1 VGRDGLHPLLLAR
14 NAISVTFIMW
24 AIYVHI
30 LVFFSF
36 CGMRWIVEVV
46 HIRWLLIIQEPTFLT
61 WLDGRVVLHL
71 QIIVMSAEVPDQT
84 RLKP

>member
-1 VGRDGLHPLLLAR
+1 VGRDGLHPLLLAH
-14 NAISVTFIMW
+14 NAISVTFIVW

-36 CGMRWIVEVV
+36 CSMRWIVEVV

-61 WLDGRVVLHL
+61 WLDGRVVLRL